1 MYLVKLTDRDF
12 ERLLA
17 FRLGLRRFLH
27 WSEEQAEE
35 AGLTPAQ
42 HQLLLVIRGSEDV
55 HGPTIGSISD
65 ALLLRHHSAVELI
78 DRAEHAGLVER
89 RGDPDDR
96 RVVRVVL
103 TRKGRGMLERLAI
116 RHLEELHELAPV
128 LEALIKAV
136 DTTPSQ
142 PSERH

>member
-1 MYLVKLTDRDF
+1 VELTDQDF

-35 AGLTPAQ
+35 VGLTPAQ
-42 HQLLLVIRGSEDV
+42 HQLLLVIRGSNET
-55 HGPTIGSISD
+55 HGPTIGSIGDS
-65 ALLLRHHSAVELI
+65 LLLRHHSAVELI

-103 TRKGRGMLERLAI
+103 TRKGHGMLERLTV

-128 LEALIKAV
+128 LEALIKVAG
-136 DTTPSQ
+136 TPS
-142 PSERH
+142 SEVRA